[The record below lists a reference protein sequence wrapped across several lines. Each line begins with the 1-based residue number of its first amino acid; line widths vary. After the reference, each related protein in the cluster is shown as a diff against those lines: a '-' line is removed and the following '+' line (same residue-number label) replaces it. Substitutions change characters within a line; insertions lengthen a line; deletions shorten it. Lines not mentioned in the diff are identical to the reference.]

1 MRSTGIRFHPGYNMT
16 NPGRVRGAVLWV
28 RSSSSWHDSYILS
41 SHHSESDLRVK
52 NCVVNFFMIIFHILW
67 TASVRYLVID
77 RSTISSGRGR
87 RTFLGCIPLL
97 SFVWYFVEILHRA
110 VFYLHS
116 RGGQWEN
123 AAKPS
128 RKIDHYISW
137 RSELQ
142 NNEGSPVLFFNGAKP
157 EGISLDLFS
166 P

>member
-1 MRSTGIRFHPGYNMT
+1 MT

-67 TASVRYLVID
+67 MGQTSPQLQSGIWWSTE
-77 RSTISSGRGR
+77 STISCGRGR

-137 RSELQ
+137 RSELE
-142 NNEGSPVLFFNGAKP
+142 NNEGSPVLFLNGAKP